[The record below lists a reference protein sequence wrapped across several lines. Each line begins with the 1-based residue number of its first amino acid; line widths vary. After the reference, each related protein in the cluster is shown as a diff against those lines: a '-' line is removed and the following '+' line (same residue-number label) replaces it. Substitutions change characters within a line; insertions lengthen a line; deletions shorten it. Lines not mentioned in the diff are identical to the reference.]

1 VILHY
6 NDNEDTK
13 SMPVENPFPDTHSGY
28 GKIVDGAF
36 ISIHPNGSP
45 MRQFH
50 EQAHD
55 QFRAFVK
62 SPTFP
67 CVFGFA
73 AVKSNQYFLGAYRD
87 MTTPQTAE
95 GIMHDVI
102 RFQDEFQVPDSKKGP
117 HGILRSMLVAFQTP
131 QPKTPMEGA
140 EALYTLMK
148 NMTDLNQQHY
158 PWPEGFSDDVESTEF
173 GFAAG
178 RTAHFLAHFYENA
191 PAIAPARKSELHFVV
206 LNPHSVVAAYK
217 EISGMPKHDR
227 AKAIIRGR
235 QQQPL
240 HPALGNFGESRD
252 WPQYTLLDTDQQTQS
267 EERELRKR
275 IFGECPFKPPAQT

>member
-1 VILHY
+1 MTT
-6 NDNEDTK
+6 N
-13 SMPVENPFPDTHSGY
+13 NPFPNTHSGY
-28 GKIVDGAF
+28 GRERDGVFVSAYQED
-36 ISIHPNGSP
+36 SVMN
-45 MRQFH
+45 QFH
-50 EQAHD
+50 RTSHEK
-55 QFRAFVK
+55 FKIFVK

-67 CVFGFA
+67 CVFGLA
-73 AVKSNQYFLGAYRD
+73 AVNTKQYYFGAYGD
-87 MTTPQTAE
+87 MRSPEAAE

-102 RFQDEFQVPDSKKGP
+102 RFQDEFQVPESKKGP

-131 QPKTPMEGA
+131 DPKTPMQAA
-140 EALYTLMK
+140 EALYMLMK

-158 PWPEGFSDDVESTEF
+158 PWPEGFSNDIESNDF

-178 RTAHFLAHFYENA
+178 RTAHFLAHFYPAA
-191 PAIAPARKSELHFVV
+191 PVPARVSELHFAV

-217 EISGMPKHDR
+217 EIAGMEKHAQ

-252 WPQYTLLDTDQQTQS
+252 WPQYALLDTDPATQ
-267 EERELRKR
+267 EQERILRTK
-275 IFGECPFKPPAQT
+275 ILGECPFKPLARPKINETP